1 MRKIDFKL
9 IHLENNQGHG
19 KARQAAILNTS
30 HELVAIMDADDISL
44 PYRFE
49 KELEIHSK
57 KKVSVVGGQITEFI
71 QNPKNITGIRTVFKT
86 NQEIYKDLKKR
97 CPINQVTAM
106 FRKSDVLAVGGYQD
120 WYCNE
125 DYFLWIR
132 MAERKMVFE
141 NLSDVLVNVRIG
153 EEMYGRR
160 GGWRYFQSERRL
172 QKYMLTHKQIGF
184 FRYICNVV
192 IRFGGE
198 VIATNSL
205 RNKLFK
211 LTRKPY
217 DTKIVRQKENE
228 SQEKIIISKTASE
241 LQKYPPFSVAISVYE
256 KDNPEWFDIALK
268 SIIVQSVKPDE
279 IVLVVD
285 GPIPD
290 ATRNVITKYITICHN
305 GDNV

>member
-1 MRKIDFKL
+1 MKKIDFKL
-9 IHLENNQGHG
+9 IQLENNQGHG

-71 QNPKNITGIRTVFKT
+71 QNPKNITGIRTVLKA

-106 FRKSDVLAVGGYQD
+106 FRKSDVLAAGGYQD

-132 MAERKMVFE
+132 MAERGMVFE

-184 FRYICNVV
+184 FRYFCNVA

-211 LTRKPY
+211 LTRKTY
-217 DTKIVRQKENE
+217 DNKIMGQKENG
-228 SQEKIIISKTASE
+228 SQERIISKTISE

-256 KDNPEWFDIALK
+256 KDDPEWFDMALK
-268 SIIVQSVKPDE
+268 SIIVQTVKPDE